1 MDIRY
6 CDYKRYSGEV
16 KLSHPPAWR
25 SVGADK
31 YSHHAVDCDSK
42 RNCIVARASLL
53 RGTRHGAGISSIGRS
68 RFVILSRD
76 E

>member
-42 RNCIVARASLL
+42 RYCIVARASLL
-53 RGTRHGAGISSIGRS
+53 HGYAPQRRHKAA